1 MPGAQSLSGMSR
13 QGQAPGWSLM
23 MFPHVLMERSYPPA
37 VDFKP
42 CQMFQPWAAAY
53 SPHLEDSVGEG
64 GVFGV
69 KGQVL
74 LVTC

>member
-1 MPGAQSLSGMSR
+1 
-13 QGQAPGWSLM
+13 